1 MVKVILVKIGSET
14 LKSALYKYIF
24 NIYFIV
30 SKYPCSRSH
39 FDHFDFDHRDNAR
52 KSSQKTQFQALIF
65 VNRNEK
71 IVPLQRQ
78 NIEVATAVINRR
90 KCEN

>member
-1 MVKVILVKIGSET
+1 MTILT
-14 LKSALYKYIF
+14 LTIAT
-24 NIYFIV
+24 
-30 SKYPCSRSH
+30 
-39 FDHFDFDHRDNAR
+39 
-52 KSSQKTQFQALIF
+52 TQENLPKKHKFQALIF